1 MRKKQS
7 SIEKV
12 EDLEQDIGVEE
23 ESVMSSSARVAEVI
37 ILSKTIVSTISESS
51 WNRYIAFCSSE

>member
-7 SIEKV
+7 SIEEV

-37 ILSKTIVSTISESS
+37 VLGKTIVSTISESS
-51 WNRYIAFCSSE
+51 WHHSTVF